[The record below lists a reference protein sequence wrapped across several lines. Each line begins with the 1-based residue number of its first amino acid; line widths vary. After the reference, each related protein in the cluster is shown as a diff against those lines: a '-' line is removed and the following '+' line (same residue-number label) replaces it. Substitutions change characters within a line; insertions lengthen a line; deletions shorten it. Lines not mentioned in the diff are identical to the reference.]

1 MVGMY
6 HRAIRLDKQVCMMG
20 WASVAW
26 ERQAYGM
33 VVYDDGNRSTGVYG
47 RDVDHLC
54 LLAPAAE
61 DVDHEVCG

>member
-1 MVGMY
+1 
-6 HRAIRLDKQVCMMG
+6 MMG